1 MYHKEESV
9 GWGKCLYLQ
18 THKYAKVPVQ
28 TDTWVHECKH
38 TMYTHAEIKYLRS
51 TLFSQDSDQSLGAC
65 LCLCSQGQNIASSS
79 LPARLM
85 SIMFSKDQPR
95 GGVRRDQDDWLVQ
108 RKCLTY
114 LASSNLLGE
123 AQVKSSLVNRKPL
136 LLGPHPHSLPHLCNH
151 HPHTQACSLSGFLT
165 GLMAAWGFAGLR
177 SDFEEIRLGL

>member
-18 THKYAKVPVQ
+18 THKYAKVAVQ

-114 LASSNLLGE
+114 LASSKLLGE
-123 AQVKSSLVNRKPL
+123 AQVKSSVVNRKPL
-136 LLGPHPHSLPHLCNH
+136 LLGPHPHSLPHLCLPTPSTCVITTPTPRPAH
-151 HPHTQACSLSGFLT
+151 SQAF
-165 GLMAAWGFAGLR
+165 
-177 SDFEEIRLGL
+177 